1 MRGSRIGYGS
11 WSRHYRPSGRLRRSF
26 GRRRRWGW
34 LHRGRPG
41 YALRPSPTVTW
52 AQGCLAQLIGQWV
65 PQDGIMGPATRQ
77 AIVQFQMQQQLP
89 STGMLDDTTVSALQA
104 ACSGQQAAQD
114 GSGVVPPPAPASP
127 PPAAQ
132 PPASQQP
139 MGRRHGGN
147 PPPTQE
153 IGEAEAEYP
162 PREQPRQKRST
173 LVLWFEWNS
182 TKLRQDA
189 EADSVIHLAMVIKE
203 ALRHLR
209 VAGGRIVLHGY
220 SSREGAEEHNRD
232 LAGQRA
238 QRVKDLMVDGGVPEG
253 RIEVVVHG
261 PNSDWPTL
269 KWNRRV
275 EVEFQP

>member
-1 MRGSRIGYGS
+1 MLGRGGLHFGSRS
-11 WSRHYRPSGRLRRSF
+11 HHFRPRGRLRRNF
-26 GRRRRWGW
+26 GRRRWGW

-41 YALRPSPTVTW
+41 AGLVPSPTIAW
-52 AQGCLAQLIGQWV
+52 AQGCLAQLLGSSV

-77 AIVQFQMQQQLP
+77 AIMQFQMQQQLP
-89 STGMLDDTTVSALQA
+89 STGILDDTTVSALQA

-114 GSGVVPPPAPASP
+114 SSGAVPPPPPASP
-127 PPAAQ
+127 PSAAQ

-147 PPPTQE
+147 PSPTQE

-162 PREQPRQKRST
+162 PREQPGQKPST

-209 VAGGRIVLHGY
+209 VAGRIVLHGY

-232 LAGQRA
+232 LARQRA
-238 QRVKDLMVDGGVPEG
+238 QRIKDLLVDAGVPEG